1 MDGALRDLIAKQ
13 AITEQIYTYCRAVD
27 RIDNDL
33 GRSVW
38 HDDGTADYGPIFQG
52 TGHGFIAYVEGS
64 HRAKLGHSHQITNIL
79 IRVDGDHA
87 VSEAY
92 VIATLRFEQ
101 DGVLRHATV
110 QGRYLDR
117 WSCRAGR
124 WAIDHR
130 QFVHDLDEVRDVAGT
145 RFQSWGRRD
154 RDDPS
159 YALFA
164 TAG

>member
-1 MDGALRDLIAKQ
+1 VDGAMRELIAKQ
-13 AITEQIYTYCRAVD
+13 AITEQIHTYCRAVD

-38 HDDGTADYGPIFQG
+38 HEDGTADYGPIFQG
-52 TGHGFIAYVEGS
+52 TGHGFIEYVEGS

-79 IRVDGDHA
+79 IRVDGDRA
-87 VSEAY
+87 ASEAY
-92 VIATLRFEQ
+92 VTATLRFEQ
-101 DGVLRHATV
+101 DGVLRQATI

-117 WSCRAGR
+117 WSRRAGR

-130 QFVHDLDEVRDVAGT
+130 HFVHDLDAVQDVVAT
-145 RFQSWGRRD
+145 RFTSWGRRD

-164 TAG
+164 SGD